1 MNNDEMPNI
10 KLTESAMH
18 KKVANILE
26 QGRIDRERMELARRR
41 SIGTMT
47 SRYKPD
53 KRRTNRKVVAGVISG
68 ILTTAIAMQGVGAI
82 SEHMTLDAGTSYGAQ
97 STIENTHRTDDG
109 ANYYYDEFSMAQDL
123 INDPANLDANV
134 YGQYSKISFDKNG
147 VMDHVFEYYSKLVNG
162 HEDEYNLPSYG
173 SFYDYCQANGILNED
188 GTINED
194 KWKDVVLNRI
204 EANELQTN
212 EQRNTKGK

>member
-1 MNNDEMPNI
+1 MSNI
-10 KLTESAMH
+10 KLTEGPMQR
-18 KKVANILE
+18 KVTDHLE
-26 QGRIDRERMELARRR
+26 ESRLDYERMEFARKR
-41 SIGTMT
+41 SIGNMT

-53 KRRTNRKVVAGVISG
+53 KRRTNKKVVAGVITG

-82 SEHMTLDAGTSYGAQ
+82 SDNMTLDTGTSYGVQ
-97 STIENTHRTDDG
+97 STIDNTRRTDDG

-123 INDPANLDANV
+123 INDPVNLDVNV
-134 YGQYSKISFDKNG
+134 YGQYSKISYDKNG
-147 VMDHVFEYYSKLVNG
+147 VMEHVFEYYSKLVNG
-162 HEDEYNLPSYG
+162 HENEYNLPNYS
-173 SFYDYCQANGILNED
+173 SFFDYCQANGILNED

-194 KWKDVVLNRI
+194 KWKDIVLNKI